1 MKEALSILEP
11 MINDPVNYVRQGA
24 LLASAMVLVQQND
37 HMCPKLKTFKELFTK
52 TMSDKHED
60 VMVKFGAILA
70 QVCSLGGTSQ
80 NEIVSNLITII
91 DGTKSICNNIIY
103 YSIHK

>member
-37 HMCPKLKTFKELFTK
+37 HMCPKLKTFKDLFTK

-70 QVCSLGGTSQ
+70 QVEWCLVLLCCSLLDISRHWSPWIGLFALSY
-80 NEIVSNLITII
+80 II
-91 DGTKSICNNIIY
+91 R
-103 YSIHK
+103 

>member
-1 MKEALSILEP
+1 

-70 QVCSLGGTSQ
+70 QVCCL
-80 NEIVSNLITII
+80 
-91 DGTKSICNNIIY
+91 DGTCVEVVLSIQKIKSHLISLHYLRSHRYWLLLQNYEEEEYPN
-103 YSIHK
+103 

>member
-37 HMCPKLKTFKELFTK
+37 HMCPKLKTFKDLFTK

-70 QVCSLGGTSQ
+70 QVYLFVLLPLYPRVET
-80 NEIVSNLITII
+80 VL
-91 DGTKSICNNIIY
+91 
-103 YSIHK
+103 